1 MRSSTAEPRQ
11 FGFIPWIKSYFALIA
26 LMAGIVAFP
35 QIAYG
40 RPYHSTTTILT
51 VSSTS
56 VNAGTAATLTATVV
70 QNTDQVTRGTVVF
83 CNANAAHCEGS
94 AVFGTAQL
102 TGNGTAILKLILGV
116 GTYSIDAV
124 FHGTWASASSTSVAQ
139 TLTVSGK
146 ALSATTIAVGG
157 SAGNYTL
164 TGTVAAFGKPLPIG
178 SVSFLDTRNH
188 NSVVGTAVLDRST
201 LGFNLIPATVQSAV
215 GAFPNFAAAGDFNN
229 DGKMDIVVSNG
240 NSTVSVL
247 LGHGDGTFQSQKTNN
262 TDPNGTAYAIAVGDF
277 NGDGNA
283 DLVVTNSVAGSSDTV
298 SILLGNGDGTF
309 QTQHTYSVGF
319 GAQGVTVG
327 DFNNDGNADLV
338 VTTNRDNTV
347 SVLLGNGDGTFQS
360 QVTYSVGSQPS
371 SLSTAD
377 FNGDGQA
384 DLVVSNLGDN
394 NVSVLL
400 GNGDGTF
407 QPQVTYPTGNYPVGV
422 AVGDFN
428 GDGNADLAVGNGND
442 STVSV
447 LLGNGDGTF
456 QPQVTYPTGNYP
468 VGVVVGDF
476 NGDGK
481 GDLAIPNFAANT
493 VSVLLGN
500 GDGTFQSQ
508 VSHSAGSRPIGMA
521 IGDFN
526 GDGLAD
532 LVTVTH
538 TGASAIRVLL
548 SERTETA
555 VATGVSVDGLG
566 TQNVLASY
574 PGDPSHAASQ
584 SNTVPLMRV
593 PQPTTTRLTASPN
606 PGITGQ
612 SVAFAATVS
621 PVPTGMPT
629 GTVSF
634 YAGRL
639 FLGRG
644 TVNDAGVAAFTT
656 ASLVPRSYSITA
668 VYSGNL
674 GFDTSTSSPLIETIK
689 EVTLTATRT
698 TLTASLNPAAVGQL
712 VTFTAKVTPAP
723 TGALAGTVSFYAGR
737 TLLGAGTVND
747 AGVATYAT
755 SRLAPGYYSI
765 TAVYSG
771 DAAFGTS
778 TSTVLGFRVRTAWNR
793 RMGYRHC

>member
-1 MRSSTAEPRQ
+1 MKPIGRSTKTVNCLEIPLQPSTAEPRQ

-26 LMAGIVAFP
+26 LMAGIVALP

-40 RPYHSTTTILT
+40 RPYPTTTTLT
-51 VSSTS
+51 VSSRS

-70 QNTDQVTRGTVVF
+70 QNTDQVTRGMVVF

-102 TGNGTAILKLILGV
+102 TGNGTATLKLILGV

-124 FHGTWASASSTSVAQ
+124 FHGTWASPSSTSVAQ

-146 ALSATTIAVGG
+146 ATYVSATTIAVGG

-164 TGTVAAFGKPLPIG
+164 TGTVAAFGRPLPIA
-178 SVSFLDTRNH
+178 SVSFLDTSNH
-188 NSVVGTAVLDRST
+188 NSVVGTAVLDPST

-215 GAFPNFAAAGDFNN
+215 GAFPYFAAAGDFNN
-229 DGKMDIVVSNG
+229 DGKMDLVVSNG

-247 LGHGDGTFQSQKTNN
+247 LGHGDGSFQSQMTYKS
-262 TDPNGTAYAIAVGDF
+262 DPNGTAYAIAVGDF

-309 QTQHTYSVGF
+309 QTQQTYSVGF

-327 DFNNDGNADLV
+327 DFNNDGNADLA
-338 VTTNRDNTV
+338 VTNNRDNTM

-360 QVTYSVGSQPS
+360 QVTYAVGSQPS

-384 DLVVSNLGDN
+384 DLVVSNLGDD

-456 QPQVTYPTGNYP
+456 QSQATYATGNYP
-468 VGVVVGDF
+468 AGVAVGDF

-481 GDLAIPNFAANT
+481 ADLATPNFATNT

-500 GDGTFQSQ
+500 GDGTFESQ
-508 VSHSAGSRPIGMA
+508 VSYSAGSRPMGMA

-532 LVTVTH
+532 LVAVSH
-538 TGASAIRVLL
+538 TGASAVRVLL

-555 VATGVSVDGLG
+555 IATGVSVYGLG

-574 PGDPSHAASQ
+574 PGDSSHAASQ
-584 SNTVPLMRV
+584 SHTVPLRRV
-593 PQPTTTRLTASPN
+593 AQPTTTSLTASLN
-606 PGITGQ
+606 PGIAGQ
-612 SVAFAATVS
+612 PVAFAATVR

-634 YAGRL
+634 YADTL
-639 FLGRG
+639 LLGTG
-644 TVNDAGVAAFTT
+644 TVND
-656 ASLVPRSYSITA
+656 
-668 VYSGNL
+668 
-674 GFDTSTSSPLIETIK
+674 E
-689 EVTLTATRT
+689 
-698 TLTASLNPAAVGQL
+698 
-712 VTFTAKVTPAP
+712 
-723 TGALAGTVSFYAGR
+723 
-737 TLLGAGTVND
+737 
-747 AGVATYAT
+747 GVATYAT

-771 DAAFGTS
+771 DAGFETS
-778 TSTVLGFRVRTAWNR
+778 TSTVLGFTVWTDRATQPRLPIR
-793 RMGYRHC
+793 Q